1 MSRERVAKHMERTS
15 TNTYTPESAL
25 RHPTTF
31 LRRIAGDLRRSHAL
45 GWRLAV
51 RDVNAQYRQTAL
63 GFLWALI
70 LPLGNAGAW
79 LLMRGAGIVDAGDT
93 DMPYALY
100 VFIGTMCWSIFA
112 DALHAPVQ
120 QATAAKPLLAK
131 VSFPPEAL
139 VISGGYQTVL
149 AAAIKL
155 ALVLAAVLCSGIGA
169 SASMLLLP
177 LGAAFLILAG
187 TALGLLLTPIGLL
200 YSDVAKSL
208 PLMTQ
213 FLMYLSPVVYAVP
226 REGAMAE
233 LMRLNPVTPLL
244 STMREWAIGGLGMPT
259 DMFIVAAGSF
269 VLVFVLWAVFK
280 AAMPILVER
289 IGS

>member
-1 MSRERVAKHMERTS
+1 MDKTS
-15 TNTYTPESAL
+15 ASTYTPESAL
-25 RHPTTF
+25 RHPAIF
-31 LRRIAGDLRRSHAL
+31 LRRIVSDLRRSHAL

-51 RDVNAQYRQTAL
+51 RDINAQYRQTAL
-63 GFLWALI
+63 GFFWALI
-70 LPLGNAGAW
+70 LPLGNAGTW
-79 LLMRGAGIVDAGDT
+79 LLMRNAGIVDTGDT
-93 DMPYALY
+93 DMPYVLY

-120 QATAAKPLLAK
+120 QAMAAKPMLAK

-139 VISGGYQTVL
+139 VISGGYQTAL

-155 ALVLAAVLCSGIGA
+155 ALVLTAVLCSGIAPGA
-169 SASMLLLP
+169 GMLLLP
-177 LGAAFLILAG
+177 LGAAILILAG

-200 YSDVAKSL
+200 YTDVAKSL
-208 PLMTQ
+208 PLLTQ

-233 LMRLNPVTPLL
+233 LMRLNPATPLIAA
-244 STMREWAIGGLGMPT
+244 MREWAVGGVGIPADL
-259 DMFIVAAGSF
+259 FAVAVGSLA
-269 VLVFVLWAVFK
+269 LVFVLWAVFK

>member
-1 MSRERVAKHMERTS
+1 MERTKS
-15 TNTYTPESAL
+15 SIYTPESAL
-25 RHPTTF
+25 RHPATF
-31 LRRIAGDLRRSHAL
+31 LRRIVGDLGRSHAL

-51 RDVNAQYRQTAL
+51 RDINAQYRQTAL

-70 LPLGNAGAW
+70 LPLGNAGVW
-79 LLMRGAGIVDAGDT
+79 LLMHSAGIVDAGDT
-93 DMPYALY
+93 DIPYMLY

-139 VISGGYQTVL
+139 VISGGYQT
-149 AAAIKL
+149 AASAAIKL
-155 ALVLAAVLCSGIGA
+155 GLVMAAVLCSGIAAGA
-169 SASMLLLP
+169 GMLLVP
-177 LGAAFLILAG
+177 LGAAILILAG

-200 YSDVAKSL
+200 YTDVAKSL

-213 FLMYLSPVVYAVP
+213 FLMYLSPVVYTMP
-226 REGAMAE
+226 REGTMAE
-233 LMRLNPVTPLL
+233 LMQLNPATPLI
-244 STMREWAIGGLGMPT
+244 STTREWAVGSISMPT
-259 DMFIVAAGSF
+259 DLLAVAFGS
-269 VLVFVLWAVFK
+269 LALTFVLWALFK

-289 IGS
+289 IGA

>member
-1 MSRERVAKHMERTS
+1 MEKTRAS
-15 TNTYTPESAL
+15 TYTPESAL
-25 RHPTTF
+25 RHPATF
-31 LRRIAGDLRRSHAL
+31 LRRIVGDLRRSHAL

-51 RDVNAQYRQTAL
+51 RDINAQYRQTAL

-70 LPLGNAGAW
+70 LPLGNAAAW
-79 LLMRGAGIVDAGDT
+79 LLMRSAGIVDTGDT

-120 QATAAKPLLAK
+120 QATGAKPLLAK
-131 VSFPPEAL
+131 VSFPPESL
-139 VISGGYQTVL
+139 VISGGYQTAL

-155 ALVLAAVLCSGIGA
+155 VLVVVAVLCSGIAPGA
-169 SASMLLLP
+169 GMLLLP
-177 LGAAFLILAG
+177 LGAVILILAG

-200 YSDVAKSL
+200 YTDVAKSL
-208 PLMTQ
+208 PLLTQ

-226 REGAMAE
+226 PAGAMAE
-233 LMRLNPVTPLL
+233 LMRLNPATPLIAA
-244 STMREWAIGGLGMPT
+244 MREWAVGGVSVPT
-259 DMFIVAAGSF
+259 DMLAVVAGSLA
-269 VLVFVLWAVFK
+269 LVFVLWAVFK